1 MFTVA
6 TVVAAA
12 VVATTTCID
21 TVFFPPPSLS
31 FLHRSKRL
39 TRVFEHMRNRYQVKM
54 KMDQSTKFLLRQRN
68 TLETGYTLENLWAFA
83 QKYALAL
90 LLGIFIALVW
100 SNVDDASYQRF
111 CGPAHHGAALTNDTN
126 SSAAHRMLLSSSS
139 ATGSGSSCPAPK
151 PTILGL
157 SFHGHDVTLNFLVN
171 DVLMTLFFGLAVK
184 EITEAFEKGGSLHPM
199 SKAINPLIGTCT
211 ARTLYCC
218 GGWQCW
224 LFCVELGNVSL
235 LFTVGCALR

>member
-1 MFTVA
+1 
-6 TVVAAA
+6 
-12 VVATTTCID
+12 
-21 TVFFPPPSLS
+21 
-31 FLHRSKRL
+31 
-39 TRVFEHMRNRYQVKM
+39 
-54 KMDQSTKFLLRQRN
+54 MDQSTKFLLRQRN

-111 CGPAHHGAALTNDTN
+111 CGPAHHGAALANDTN

-199 SKAINPLIGTCT
+199 SKAINPLIGTCPPR
-211 ARTLYCC
+211 AQLV
-218 GGWQCW
+218 
-224 LFCVELGNVSL
+224 LF
-235 LFTVGCALR
+235 